1 LYYKSVEHEP
11 LPSSGSHVRAWNHAS
26 CVILEPVNKPEGGE
40 GNNNDKAEQQQQQQ
54 QTEKEKEER
63 EDKECEEKQS
73 EEKPEAQPPKEL
85 VVEAE
90 WCKVKVYSHLDIKM
104 WWLPTAVADPAM
116 TKGLIDTIKGIRRVM
131 EKQ

>member
-1 LYYKSVEHEP
+1 MEHEP

-40 GNNNDKAEQQQQQQ
+40 GNNNKTEQQQQQQ
-54 QTEKEKEER
+54 QTEKEKER
-63 EDKECEEKQS
+63 EDKESEEKQS
-73 EEKPEAQPPKEL
+73 EEKPELPEEL
-85 VVEAE
+85 VVEE